1 MKFPIYDGLADA
13 IETNSDNAYVFSA
26 PETF

>member
-1 MKFPIYDGLADA
+1 MKFPICDGIADA
-13 IETNSDNAYVFSA
+13 IETNSDNAYIFSA